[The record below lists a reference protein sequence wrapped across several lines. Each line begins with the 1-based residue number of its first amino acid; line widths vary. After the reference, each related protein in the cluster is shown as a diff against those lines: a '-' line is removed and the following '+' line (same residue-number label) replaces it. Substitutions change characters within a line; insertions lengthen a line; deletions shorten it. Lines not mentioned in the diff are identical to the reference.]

1 MNHSML
7 SVLSRSVE
15 GGSSPA
21 DMLRNLL
28 SKLAGGSAM
37 ETSHGTVHIK
47 CLRDAPVYSRKP
59 SDQPS
64 VQESHSVLW

>member
-1 MNHSML
+1 ML
-7 SVLSRSVE
+7 SVLSQSVE

-28 SKLAGGSAM
+28 SKLAGRLAT
-37 ETSHGTVHIK
+37 ETSHGTAHIK
-47 CLRDAPVYSRKP
+47 CLRDAPAYSRKP
-59 SDQPS
+59 SDQLS